1 VSFAAGLVCVAAAP
15 VLDGTLGLPPQLLA
29 VLGVILLAYAAA
41 LVPVARRGAPP
52 RTVAAVVAVNAAWVV
67 AGVVVVATDW
77 LTLTAAGTAVVLL
90 QAVAVAVLAALQL
103 RALRRSTRT

>member
-1 VSFAAGLVCVAAAP
+1 
-15 VLDGTLGLPPQLLA
+15 
-29 VLGVILLAYAAA
+29 
-41 LVPVARRGAPP
+41 
-52 RTVAAVVAVNAAWVV
+52 VAVNAAWVV

-77 LTLTAAGTAVVLL
+77 LTLTAAGTAVVLF